1 MKIGKNE
8 IRSIYGKA
16 PQSFHNMMV
25 ETLDSLDE
33 AAPIRYY
40 RMHRLAAFAAAAALL
55 SVGALGANAVIKSFA
70 PVKEGNYGLNITVGD
85 SSESEQGLMTLGA
98 PSSTPEYVKPT
109 VGYLPEGMYFSEQHG
124 KYCG

>member
-8 IRSIYGKA
+8 IRSIYGEA

-85 SSESEQGLMTLGA
+85 SSDSEPGLMTLGA
-98 PSSTPEYVKPT
+98 PSSSPE
-109 VGYLPEGMYFSEQHG
+109 
-124 KYCG
+124 